1 MQFTRFAQFATVSRN
16 AGQITGSPKFTI
28 DSHSPRLRSFGRD
41 YLLRIRSSLFNSRWL
56 EDRMEALPMWHH
68 GMYGGGFGFGFMF
81 LHLLGNLFFL
91 ALLIGA
97 IMFFVRGGRFAGGRG
112 PGNWGGWSRSMRGN
126 SWMNNFAA
134 RDGALEVARTRLAK
148 SEITPEQ
155 YEELRKGLEARE
167 QARAQAAERSEPGF
181 SWRRDDALETAR
193 MRFAT
198 GEITH
203 EQFEVIRST
212 LER

>member
-1 MQFTRFAQFATVSRN
+1 
-16 AGQITGSPKFTI
+16 
-28 DSHSPRLRSFGRD
+28 
-41 YLLRIRSSLFNSRWL
+41 
-56 EDRMEALPMWHH
+56 MWHH
-68 GMYGGGFGFGFMF
+68 GMYGGGFGFGLMF
-81 LHLLGNLFFL
+81 LHLLGNLLFL

-97 IMFFVRGGRFAGGRG
+97 IMFFVRGSRFATGRG

-134 RDGALEVARTRLAK
+134 RDGALEIARTRLAK

-155 YEELRKGLEARE
+155 YEELRQGLEARE
-167 QARAQAAERSEPGF
+167 AREREQHNEPGF

-198 GEITH
+198 GEITS
-203 EQFEVIRST
+203 EQFEAIRSK

>member
-1 MQFTRFAQFATVSRN
+1 
-16 AGQITGSPKFTI
+16 
-28 DSHSPRLRSFGRD
+28 
-41 YLLRIRSSLFNSRWL
+41 
-56 EDRMEALPMWHH
+56 MWHH
-68 GMYGGGFGFGFMF
+68 GMYGGGFGFGLF
-81 LHLLGNLFFL
+81 HLLGNLFFL

-97 IMFFVRGGRFAGGRG
+97 VMFFVRGARFAGGRG
-112 PGNWGGWSRSMRGN
+112 SGNWGGWSGSMRGN

-134 RDGALEVARTRLAK
+134 RDGALEIARTRLAK

-155 YEELRKGLEARE
+155 YEELRQGLEARE
-167 QARAQAAERSEPGF
+167 QAREQARAQATERGETGF
-181 SWRRDDALETAR
+181 SWRRDNALETAR

-203 EQFEVIRST
+203 EQFEVLRST

>member
-1 MQFTRFAQFATVSRN
+1 
-16 AGQITGSPKFTI
+16 
-28 DSHSPRLRSFGRD
+28 
-41 YLLRIRSSLFNSRWL
+41 
-56 EDRMEALPMWHH
+56 MWHH

-81 LHLLGNLFFL
+81 LNLLGNLLFL

-97 IMFFVRGGRFAGGRG
+97 IMFFVRGARFAGGRG
-112 PGNWGGWSRSMRGN
+112 PGNWGGWSRSMRGGP
-126 SWMNNFAA
+126 WMNNFGMRGWAQ
-134 RDGALEVARTRLAK
+134 DGALEIARTRLAK

-167 QARAQAAERSEPGF
+167 QARVREAERNGPGF
-181 SWRRDDALETAR
+181 SWRRDGALETAR

>member
-1 MQFTRFAQFATVSRN
+1 
-16 AGQITGSPKFTI
+16 
-28 DSHSPRLRSFGRD
+28 
-41 YLLRIRSSLFNSRWL
+41 
-56 EDRMEALPMWHH
+56 MWHH
-68 GMYGGGFGFGFMF
+68 GMYGGGFGFGLF
-81 LHLLGNLFFL
+81 HLLGNLLFL

-97 IMFFVRGGRFAGGRG
+97 VMFFLRGARFAGRG
-112 PGNWGGWSRSMRGN
+112 PGNWGGWSRSMRGTA
-126 SWMNNFAA
+126 WMNNFVA
-134 RDGALEVARTRLAK
+134 RDGALEIARTRLAK

-155 YEELRKGLEARE
+155 YEELRKGLEARTRE
-167 QARAQAAERSEPGF
+167 NQAREAEQHNEHGF
-181 SWRRDDALETAR
+181 SRRDWTHDGALETAR

>member
-1 MQFTRFAQFATVSRN
+1 MKWCLSLPWFIAHCSFLIVCCFGFTS
-16 AGQITGSPKFTI
+16 
-28 DSHSPRLRSFGRD
+28 DSHSPRVSF
-41 YLLRIRSSLFNSRWL
+41 IRLGLISVHPL
-56 EDRMEALPMWHH
+56 EPERGLSVEMEALPMWHH

-97 IMFFVRGGRFAGGRG
+97 IMFFVRGARFAGGRG

-155 YEELRKGLEARE
+155 FEELRKGLEARE
-167 QARAQAAERSEPGF
+167 AREHEQRNEPGF
-181 SWRRDDALETAR
+181 SWQRDDALETAR

-212 LER
+212 LEK

>member
-1 MQFTRFAQFATVSRN
+1 
-16 AGQITGSPKFTI
+16 
-28 DSHSPRLRSFGRD
+28 
-41 YLLRIRSSLFNSRWL
+41 
-56 EDRMEALPMWHH
+56 MWHH
-68 GMYGGGFGFGFMF
+68 GMYGGGFGFGLMF

-97 IMFFVRGGRFAGGRG
+97 ILFFVRGTRFAGGRG

-126 SWMNNFAA
+126 PWMNNFVG

-167 QARAQAAERSEPGF
+167 AREREQRNETRF
-181 SWRRDDALETAR
+181 WRTDNALETAR

-203 EQFEVIRST
+203 EQFEVLRST

>member
-1 MQFTRFAQFATVSRN
+1 
-16 AGQITGSPKFTI
+16 
-28 DSHSPRLRSFGRD
+28 
-41 YLLRIRSSLFNSRWL
+41 
-56 EDRMEALPMWHH
+56 MWHH
-68 GMYGGGFGFGFMF
+68 GMGYGFGFGLF
-81 LHLLGNLFFL
+81 HLLGNLLFL

-97 IMFFVRGGRFAGGRG
+97 VMFFLRGARFAGRG
-112 PGNWGGWSRSMRGN
+112 PGNWGGWSRPMRGN

-134 RDGALEVARTRLAK
+134 RDGALEIARTRLAK

-155 YEELRKGLEARE
+155 YEELRKGLETRARE
-167 QARAQAAERSEPGF
+167 AEQHHEPGF

>member
-1 MQFTRFAQFATVSRN
+1 
-16 AGQITGSPKFTI
+16 
-28 DSHSPRLRSFGRD
+28 
-41 YLLRIRSSLFNSRWL
+41 
-56 EDRMEALPMWHH
+56 MWHH
-68 GMYGGGFGFGFMF
+68 GMYGGFGFGF
-81 LHLLGNLFFL
+81 LHLMGNLLFL

-97 IMFFVRGGRFAGGRG
+97 VMFFVRGALFAGRR
-112 PGNWGGWSRSMRGN
+112 GGWSRSMRSGP
-126 SWMNNFAA
+126 WMNNFVG
-134 RDGALEVARTRLAK
+134 RDGALEIARTRLAK

-167 QARAQAAERSEPGF
+167 QSQAREAEHHPPGF
-181 SWRRDDALETAR
+181 PWRRDDALETAR

-212 LER
+212 LEK

>member
-1 MQFTRFAQFATVSRN
+1 
-16 AGQITGSPKFTI
+16 
-28 DSHSPRLRSFGRD
+28 
-41 YLLRIRSSLFNSRWL
+41 
-56 EDRMEALPMWHH
+56 MEALPMWHH

-97 IMFFVRGGRFAGGRG
+97 IMFFVRGGRFAAGRG
-112 PGNWGGWSRSMRGN
+112 PGNWGGWSRSMRAQP
-126 SWMNNFAA
+126 WMNNFVG

-148 SEITPEQ
+148 SEITPEGF
-155 YEELRKGLEARE
+155 EELRKGLEARE
-167 QARAQAAERSEPGF
+167 QAREQTRAQAAERNESGF
-181 SWRRDDALETAR
+181 SWRTDNALETAR

>member
-1 MQFTRFAQFATVSRN
+1 
-16 AGQITGSPKFTI
+16 
-28 DSHSPRLRSFGRD
+28 
-41 YLLRIRSSLFNSRWL
+41 
-56 EDRMEALPMWHH
+56 MWHH
-68 GMYGGGFGFGFMF
+68 GMGHGFGFAFGLF
-81 LHLLGNLFFL
+81 HLLGNLLFL
-91 ALLIGA
+91 ALLVGA
-97 IMFFVRGGRFAGGRG
+97 VMFFLRGTRFAVGRG

-134 RDGALEVARTRLAK
+134 RDGALEIARTRLAK

-155 YEELRKGLEARE
+155 YEELRKGLETRARE
-167 QARAQAAERSEPGF
+167 AEQHNEPGF

-198 GEITH
+198 GEITS
-203 EQFEVIRST
+203 EQFEVIRSK

>member
-1 MQFTRFAQFATVSRN
+1 
-16 AGQITGSPKFTI
+16 
-28 DSHSPRLRSFGRD
+28 
-41 YLLRIRSSLFNSRWL
+41 
-56 EDRMEALPMWHH
+56 MWHH

-112 PGNWGGWSRSMRGN
+112 PGNWGGWSRPMRGN
-126 SWMNNFAA
+126 SWMNNFST
-134 RDGALEVARTRLAK
+134 RDGALEIARTRLAK

-155 YEELRKGLEARE
+155 YEELQKGLEAKARE
-167 QARAQAAERSEPGF
+167 AERNEPSF

-212 LER
+212 LEK

>member
-1 MQFTRFAQFATVSRN
+1 M
-16 AGQITGSPKFTI
+16 
-28 DSHSPRLRSFGRD
+28 L
-41 YLLRIRSSLFNSRWL
+41 
-56 EDRMEALPMWHH
+56 HH

-97 IMFFVRGGRFAGGRG
+97 IMFFVRGTRFAGGRG

-126 SWMNNFAA
+126 PWMNNFVG
-134 RDGALEVARTRLAK
+134 RDGALEVARSRLAK

-155 YEELRKGLEARE
+155 FEELRKGLEARE
-167 QARAQAAERSEPGF
+167 QAHEQTREREQRNGPGF
-181 SWRRDDALETAR
+181 WRTDNALETAR

>member
-1 MQFTRFAQFATVSRN
+1 
-16 AGQITGSPKFTI
+16 
-28 DSHSPRLRSFGRD
+28 
-41 YLLRIRSSLFNSRWL
+41 
-56 EDRMEALPMWHH
+56 MWHH

-97 IMFFVRGGRFAGGRG
+97 VMFFLRGTRFAGSRG

-155 YEELRKGLEARE
+155 FEDLRKGLEAREQARE
-167 QARAQAAERSEPGF
+167 QARAQAAERSESGF

-212 LER
+212 LEK

>member
-1 MQFTRFAQFATVSRN
+1 
-16 AGQITGSPKFTI
+16 
-28 DSHSPRLRSFGRD
+28 
-41 YLLRIRSSLFNSRWL
+41 
-56 EDRMEALPMWHH
+56 MWHH

-97 IMFFVRGGRFAGGRG
+97 VLFFLRGTRFAAGRG

-134 RDGALEVARTRLAK
+134 RDGALEVARIRLAK

-167 QARAQAAERSEPGF
+167 AREREQHNDGGF
-181 SWRRDDALETAR
+181 SWRRDWTHDAALETAR

-203 EQFEVIRST
+203 EQFEAIRSK

>member
-1 MQFTRFAQFATVSRN
+1 
-16 AGQITGSPKFTI
+16 
-28 DSHSPRLRSFGRD
+28 
-41 YLLRIRSSLFNSRWL
+41 
-56 EDRMEALPMWHH
+56 MWHH

-97 IMFFVRGGRFAGGRG
+97 ILFFVRGTRFAGGRG

-126 SWMNNFAA
+126 PWLNNFVA
-134 RDGALEVARTRLAK
+134 RDGALELARTRLAK

-167 QARAQAAERSEPGF
+167 AREQHNDGGF

>member
-1 MQFTRFAQFATVSRN
+1 
-16 AGQITGSPKFTI
+16 
-28 DSHSPRLRSFGRD
+28 
-41 YLLRIRSSLFNSRWL
+41 
-56 EDRMEALPMWHH
+56 MWHH
-68 GMYGGGFGFGFMF
+68 GMYGDGFGFGFMF

-97 IMFFVRGGRFAGGRG
+97 IMFFVRGARFAGGRG
-112 PGNWGGWSRSMRGN
+112 PSNWGGWSRSMRGN
-126 SWMNNFAA
+126 WMNNFAA
-134 RDGALEVARTRLAK
+134 RDGALEIARTRLAK

-155 YEELRKGLEARE
+155 FEELRKGLEARE
-167 QARAQAAERSEPGF
+167 AREREQRNEPGF
-181 SWRRDDALETAR
+181 SWQRNWMRDDALETAR

-212 LER
+212 LEK

>member
-1 MQFTRFAQFATVSRN
+1 
-16 AGQITGSPKFTI
+16 
-28 DSHSPRLRSFGRD
+28 
-41 YLLRIRSSLFNSRWL
+41 
-56 EDRMEALPMWHH
+56 MWHH
-68 GMYGGGFGFGFMF
+68 GMYGGGFGFGLMF

-97 IMFFVRGGRFAGGRG
+97 VLFFVRGARFAGRG
-112 PGNWGGWSRSMRGN
+112 PGNWGGWSKSMRGN
-126 SWMNNFAA
+126 PWMNNFV

-167 QARAQAAERSEPGF
+167 ARAHEAERNEGGF
-181 SWRRDDALETAR
+181 SWRTDNALETAR

-203 EQFEVIRST
+203 EQFEMIRSA

>member
-1 MQFTRFAQFATVSRN
+1 
-16 AGQITGSPKFTI
+16 
-28 DSHSPRLRSFGRD
+28 
-41 YLLRIRSSLFNSRWL
+41 
-56 EDRMEALPMWHH
+56 MWHH
-68 GMYGGGFGFGFMF
+68 GMYGHGFGFGLF
-81 LHLLGNLFFL
+81 HLLGNLFFL

-97 IMFFVRGGRFAGGRG
+97 IMFFVRGARFAGGRG
-112 PGNWGGWSRSMRGN
+112 GWNGWSRSMRGGP
-126 SWMNNFAA
+126 WMSNFGL
-134 RDGALEVARTRLAK
+134 RDGALEVARARLAK

-155 YEELRKGLEARE
+155 FEELRKGLEARE
-167 QARAQAAERSEPGF
+167 QAREQAAERNEPGF

-212 LER
+212 LEK

>member
-1 MQFTRFAQFATVSRN
+1 
-16 AGQITGSPKFTI
+16 
-28 DSHSPRLRSFGRD
+28 
-41 YLLRIRSSLFNSRWL
+41 
-56 EDRMEALPMWHH
+56 MWHH
-68 GMYGGGFGFGFMF
+68 GMYGHGFGFGLF
-81 LHLLGNLFFL
+81 HLLGNLFFV
-91 ALLIGA
+91 ALLVGA
-97 IMFFVRGGRFAGGRG
+97 VMFFLRGARFAGGRG
-112 PGNWGGWSRSMRGN
+112 PGNWNGGSRSMRGTA
-126 SWMNNFAA
+126 WMNNFGL

-155 YEELRKGLEARE
+155 FEELRKGLEARE
-167 QARAQAAERSEPGF
+167 AREREQRNGPGF
-181 SWRRDDALETAR
+181 SWRRDWTSDTALETAR

>member
-1 MQFTRFAQFATVSRN
+1 
-16 AGQITGSPKFTI
+16 
-28 DSHSPRLRSFGRD
+28 
-41 YLLRIRSSLFNSRWL
+41 
-56 EDRMEALPMWHH
+56 MWHH
-68 GMYGGGFGFGFMF
+68 GMYGGFGFGFMF

-112 PGNWGGWSRSMRGN
+112 PGNWNGWSRMRGT
-126 SWMNNFAA
+126 SWMNNFASRGWA
-134 RDGALEVARTRLAK
+134 HDGALEVARTRLAK

-155 YEELRKGLEARE
+155 YEELRKGLETREARE
-167 QARAQAAERSEPGF
+167 RKQHDEPGF
-181 SWRRDDALETAR
+181 WQTDSALETAR

-203 EQFEVIRST
+203 EQFEVLRST